1 VANYD
6 SAGAPMRLIVGLGNP
21 GPEYA
26 WTPHNLGFL
35 GVDAIA
41 ERAHI
46 RVERPEAKSLVG
58 LGEFAGQEV
67 ALAKPHTMMNLSGLA
82 VRDLLERFECATEEM
97 VVLYDDVALPWGM
110 LRIRQRGSAG
120 SHNGLKSIIG
130 TLGGNEFPRVR
141 MGIRPEHPIGDLA
154 AYVLRPMRKAELE
167 IAADMAEQAAEAVEL
182 IITRGI
188 ADAMNRFNR
197 RVGPADEVEDENDI

>member
-1 VANYD
+1 
-6 SAGAPMRLIVGLGNP
+6 MRLIVGLGNP
-21 GPEYA
+21 GPQYA

-46 RVERPEAKSLVG
+46 RVERPETKSLVG
-58 LGEFAGQEV
+58 LGEFAGQEIV
-67 ALAKPHTMMNLSGLA
+67 LAKPHTMMNLSGLA
-82 VRDLLERFECATEEM
+82 VRDLLERFECGTEEM

-110 LRIRQRGSAG
+110 LRIRERGSAG

-130 TLGGNEFPRVR
+130 TLGSNEFPRVR
-141 MGIRPEHPIGDLA
+141 MGIQPEHPVGDLA

-167 IAADMAEQAAEAVEL
+167 TAADMAEQAAEAVEL
-182 IITRGI
+182 IVTRGI
-188 ADAMNRFNR
+188 AHAMNRFNR
-197 RVGPADEVEDENDI
+197 RVSPADGAEDEKDI